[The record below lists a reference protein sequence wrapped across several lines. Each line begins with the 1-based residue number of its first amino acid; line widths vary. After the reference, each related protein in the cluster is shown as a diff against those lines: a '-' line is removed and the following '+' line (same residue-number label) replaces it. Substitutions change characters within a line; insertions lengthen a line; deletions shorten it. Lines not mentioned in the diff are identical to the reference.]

1 MNTRQPDSTN
11 AAGASG
17 LGTQRSPEEIEA
29 DIGRTRE
36 DLDDTIDA
44 LKSRLSPSQRLREAA
59 DSARQLGRR
68 AAQAATPLAPYITTM
83 IRLDHTHALAL
94 FRRIRPWTSA
104 SRKRAIITNVCI
116 ALEVHAQ
123 LEEEI
128 FYPALRKVLGDSGD
142 SEVLDKSV
150 PEHDEMRELIRMLRS
165 KDVEAADYDET
176 VHSLMRAVLHHV
188 ADEESILLPRAEML
202 LGDEL
207 AELGMQMT
215 RRRMELLRP
224 NLNEVAVTFA
234 RSFPVATVAAAT
246 GLLAIGWMLLRP
258 RGGTSARRD

>member
-1 MNTRQPDSTN
+1 MNTRQPDSPS
-11 AAGASG
+11 AAGSTG
-17 LGTQRSPEEIEA
+17 LGSQRSPEEIEA
-29 DIGRTRE
+29 EIGKTRE
-36 DLDDTIDA
+36 DLDDTLDA

-59 DSARQLGRR
+59 NSARQLGRR
-68 AAQAATPLAPYITTM
+68 AARAAKPLAPYITTM
-83 IRLDHTHALAL
+83 IRVDHTHALAL
-94 FRRIRPWTSA
+94 FRRVRPWTS
-104 SRKRAIITNVCI
+104 SGRKRAIITNLCI

-128 FYPALRKVLGDSGD
+128 FYPALRKVLGAN
-142 SEVLDKSV
+142 EILDKSV

-176 VHSLMRAVLHHV
+176 VHALMRAVLHHV
-188 ADEESILLPRAEML
+188 ADEESELLPRAEML
-202 LGDEL
+202 MGDEL

-234 RSFPVATVAAAT
+234 RSFPVATVAAAA
-246 GLLAIGWMLLRP
+246 GLLTVGWMLLRP
-258 RGGTSARRD
+258 GSRQHGRWD

>member
-11 AAGASG
+11 SGGSPG
-17 LGTQRSPEEIEA
+17 LGAQRSPEEIEA
-29 DIGRTRE
+29 EIGRTRE
-36 DLDDTIDA
+36 DLDETIDA

-68 AAQAATPLAPYITTM
+68 AAQAATPLAPYITTL
-83 IRLDHTHALAL
+83 IRLDHTHVLAL
-94 FRRIRPWTSA
+94 FRRVRPWTSA
-104 SRKRAIITNVCI
+104 SRKRAIITNACI

-128 FYPALRKVLGDSGD
+128 FYPALRKVLGEDN
-142 SEVLDKSV
+142 EILDKSV
-150 PEHDEMRELIRMLRS
+150 PEHDEMRELIRALRG

-188 ADEESILLPRAEML
+188 ADEESMLLPRAEML
-202 LGDEL
+202 LGEQL
-207 AELGMQMT
+207 ADLGMQMT

-224 NLNEVAVTFA
+224 KLNEVAVTFA
-234 RSFPVATVAAAT
+234 RSFPVATATAAV
-246 GLLAIGWMLLRP
+246 GLLAVGWMLFRP
-258 RGGTSARRD
+258 GGRKSARWD

>member
-11 AAGASG
+11 AGTSPG
-17 LGTQRSPEEIEA
+17 LGSQRSPEEIEA

-36 DLDDTIDA
+36 DLDDTLDA

-68 AAQAATPLAPYITTM
+68 AAQAVTPLAPYITTM
-83 IRLDHTHALAL
+83 IRVDHTHVLAL
-94 FRRIRPWTSA
+94 FRRVRPWTSS
-104 SRKRAIITNVCI
+104 SRKRAIMTNACI

-128 FYPALRKVLGDSGD
+128 FYPALRKVLGDN
-142 SEVLDKSV
+142 ELLDKSV
-150 PEHDEMRELIRMLRS
+150 PEHDEMRKLIRALRS
-165 KDVEAADYDET
+165 KDVDAADYDRT
-176 VHSLMRAVLHHV
+176 VHSLMRSVLHHV

-202 LGDEL
+202 LGDQL
-207 AELGMQMT
+207 AHLGMRMT

-224 NLNEVAVTFA
+224 HLNEVAVTFA
-234 RSFPVATVAAAT
+234 RSFPVATVAAAA
-246 GLLAIGWMLLRP
+246 GLLAVGWMLLRP
-258 RGGTSARRD
+258 SGRTYDR

>member
-11 AAGASG
+11 AAGSTG
-17 LGTQRSPEEIEA
+17 VGSQRTPEEIEA
-29 DIGRTRE
+29 DIGKTRE
-36 DLDDTIDA
+36 DLDDTLDA

-68 AAQAATPLAPYITTM
+68 AARAATPLAPYITTM
-83 IRLDHTHALAL
+83 IRLDHTHVLAL
-94 FRRIRPWTSA
+94 FRRIRPWTSS
-104 SRKRAIITNVCI
+104 SRKQAIVTNACI

-128 FYPALRKVLGDSGD
+128 FYPALRNVLAD
-142 SEVLDKSV
+142 EEILDKSV

-165 KDVEAADYDET
+165 KDVEATDYDET
-176 VHSLMRAVLHHV
+176 VHSLMRTVLHHV
-188 ADEESILLPRAEML
+188 ADEESMLLPRAEML
-202 LGDEL
+202 LGDQL

-224 NLNEVAVTFA
+224 QAGEAAVTFA
-234 RSFPVATVAAAT
+234 RSFPVATAAAAA
-246 GLLAIGWMLLRP
+246 GLLAVGWMLLRP
-258 RGGTSARRD
+258 SGRTRSKWD

>member
-1 MNTRQPDSTN
+1 MKTRQPDSTN
-11 AAGASG
+11 AGGSPG
-17 LGTQRSPEEIEA
+17 LGAQRSPEEIEA

-36 DLDDTIDA
+36 DLDDTLDA

-68 AAQAATPLAPYITTM
+68 AAKAATPLAPYITTL

-94 FRRIRPWTSA
+94 FRRVRPWTSA
-104 SRKRAIITNVCI
+104 SRKRAIITNACI

-128 FYPALRKVLGDSGD
+128 FYPALRKVLGDN
-142 SEVLDKSV
+142 EILDKSV
-150 PEHDEMRELIRMLRS
+150 PEHDEMRELIRMLRG
-165 KDVEAADYDET
+165 KDVEASDYDET

-202 LGDEL
+202 LGDQL
-207 AELGMQMT
+207 GELGMQMT

-224 NLNEVAVTFA
+224 NLNEAAVTFA
-234 RSFPVATVAAAT
+234 RSFPVATVATAA

-258 RGGTSARRD
+258 GKRTDGRWD

>member
-1 MNTRQPDSTN
+1 MNTRHPDSTS
-11 AAGASG
+11 AAGSSG
-17 LGTQRSPEEIEA
+17 AGSQRTPEEIEA
-29 DIGRTRE
+29 DIGRTRA
-36 DLDDTIDA
+36 DLDNTLDA

-59 DSARQLGRR
+59 NSARQLGRR
-68 AAQAATPLAPYITTM
+68 AAQAARPIAPYITTM

-104 SRKRAIITNVCI
+104 GRKRAIITNACI

-128 FYPALRKVLGDSGD
+128 FYPALRKALGDD
-142 SEVLDKSV
+142 ELLDKSV
-150 PEHDEMRELIRMLRS
+150 PEHDEMRELVRSLRG

-176 VHSLMRAVLHHV
+176 VHSLMQAVLHHV
-188 ADEESILLPRAEML
+188 ADEESMLLPQAELL

-207 AELGMQMT
+207 ADLGLQMT

-224 NLNEVAVTFA
+224 HLSEVAVTFA
-234 RSFPVATVAAAT
+234 RSFPVATAAAAA
-246 GLLAIGWMLLRP
+246 GLLAVGWMLLRP
-258 RGGTSARRD
+258 GSRSQRRWD